1 MLLGR
6 RRRRAPP
13 SRTRSRRSHR
23 GQPLAPAESR
33 APDEPTSGKTAACR
47 DQEEQ
52 LEVMPGRSPLG
63 VMPSLEGEDAAGGTS
78 MTARRAHV
86 PEKQLGA
93 AASASSVRCCCESRP
108 PELLLDAEAAA
119 GWGQAQAGILSCL
132 QTIKKFRSTN
142 VMVVGMLC
150 SGIGLFG
157 FQLRS
162 EKSKVAYSK
171 SAVLLETCDFEKL
184 QFLEE

>member
-1 MLLGR
+1 MGALHPYPG
-6 RRRRAPP
+6 ACTQP
-13 SRTRSRRSHR
+13 SHR

-86 PEKQLGA
+86 PEKQLDA

-132 QTIKKFRSTN
+132 QKDFTRMLRT
-142 VMVVGMLC
+142 VLTVV
-150 SGIGLFG
+150 
-157 FQLRS
+157 
-162 EKSKVAYSK
+162 
-171 SAVLLETCDFEKL
+171 
-184 QFLEE
+184 